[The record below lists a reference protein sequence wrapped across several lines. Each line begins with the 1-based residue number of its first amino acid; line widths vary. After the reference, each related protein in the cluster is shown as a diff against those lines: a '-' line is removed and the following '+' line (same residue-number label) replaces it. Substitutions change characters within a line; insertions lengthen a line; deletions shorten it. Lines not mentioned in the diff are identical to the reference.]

1 MRRLTRVA
9 PGAIALLA
17 AATLASCAAEPDPTP
32 SPVSSATEADLG
44 VLGAAGCSPPSP
56 SLGDVVQATGSD
68 GVTAF
73 GLLFGAEADAIP
85 NDGSTVK
92 MAVRMTGVGELS
104 VHLIRPDG
112 SEQPLAWGPDP
123 HGGSS
128 FDRPGDEWG
137 IGFSPD
143 EAGCWQIAF
152 ERAEGDRADFWFD
165 VREQPG

>member
-1 MRRLTRVA
+1 
-9 PGAIALLA
+9 
-17 AATLASCAAEPDPTP
+17 
-32 SPVSSATEADLG
+32 
-44 VLGAAGCSPPSP
+44 
-56 SLGDVVQATGSD
+56 
-68 GVTAF
+68 
-73 GLLFGAEADAIP
+73 
-85 NDGSTVK
+85 
-92 MAVRMTGVGELS
+92 VRMTGGGQLS

-152 ERAEGDRADFWFD
+152 ERGGADRADFWFD
-165 VREQPG
+165 VQGQPN